1 MPTALQLDR
10 EQLSGYHPT
19 EGAKPSYDEVAL
31 RIRKKE
37 AWDLARRASDL
48 LRKEYGATKVIL
60 FGSLAQKE
68 GFSPWSDID
77 LAVLGIE
84 PELFYAAVALVTG
97 LSSKF
102 KIDLVDIED
111 CKQSLKKAIGA
122 EGIEI

>member
-10 EQLSGYHPT
+10 EQLSAYHPT
-19 EGAKPSYDEVAL
+19 EGAKPSYDKAEL
-31 RIRKKE
+31 GRRKKE
-37 AWDLARRASDL
+37 AWDLARKASDL

-60 FGSLAQKE
+60 FGSLAQEE

-77 LAVLGIE
+77 LAVWGIE
-84 PELFYAAVALVTG
+84 PELFYGAVALVTG

-111 CKQSLKKAIGA
+111 CKQSLKKAIDV